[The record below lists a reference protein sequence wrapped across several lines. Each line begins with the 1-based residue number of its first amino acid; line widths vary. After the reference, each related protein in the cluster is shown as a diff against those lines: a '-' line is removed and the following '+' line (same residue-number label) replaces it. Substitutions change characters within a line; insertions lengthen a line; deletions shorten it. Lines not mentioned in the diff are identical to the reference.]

1 MQRRSRLFRNRSATT
16 STYEYRLYGNKL
28 IDTEVFFLDSI
39 IEDVQVRKI
48 LDSRG
53 NPTVEVDVITWN
65 GFGRAAAPSG
75 ASTGSREVVSFPEG
89 GVDVIVSEIEDIIA
103 SELIGMDAEDI
114 ATIDEVLREVDGTD
128 NLSAIGGNTT
138 VAVSMAVA
146 KAAAASYNMPL
157 YKFLGGNLVNE
168 LPFPL
173 GNMMNGGAHA
183 GVNAPDIQEF
193 LVVPVGAKNMV
204 EAVFANSSV
213 HKRLKELIQ
222 TKDSNF
228 TGGKGD
234 EGGWVPNITNDAA
247 LEIQAQ
253 ACEEVGDE
261 LGIEIRPSLDMAAS
275 ELWNADEQKYIYAQD
290 GIKRDTGDQI
300 DFVKDIIE
308 TYNMFY
314 VEDPFDESDFDG
326 FAQLT
331 SKVGDKCLICGDD
344 LFVTNKEI
352 LAKGIEMNA
361 ANAIIIKPN
370 QIGSLS
376 ETYAT
381 VKLAKENDIVPV
393 VSHRSGE
400 TTDATI
406 AHLAVGFG
414 SPMIKTG
421 AIGGERIAKLNELI
435 RIEEELPNPKMGEF

>member
-1 MQRRSRLFRNRSATT
+1 M
-16 STYEYRLYGNKL
+16 
-28 IDTEVFFLDSI
+28 FFLNSI

-65 GFGRAAAPSG
+65 SSGRAAAPSG

-89 GVDVIVSEIEDIIA
+89 GVDTVVSEMEDFIA
-103 SELIGMDAEDI
+103 SELIGMDAEDME
-114 ATIDEVLREVDGTD
+114 TIDEVLKEIDGTD

-138 VAVSMAVA
+138 VAISMAVA
-146 KAAAASYNMPL
+146 KAAASSYNMPL
-157 YKFLGGNLVNE
+157 YKYIGGNLVNE

-183 GVNAPDIQEF
+183 GINAPDIQEF
-193 LVVPVGAKNMV
+193 LVVPVGATNV
-204 EAVFANSSV
+204 SDAIFANASV
-213 HKRLKELIQ
+213 HKKLKGLIQ
-222 TKDSNF
+222 IKDSNF

-234 EGGWVPNITNDAA
+234 EGGWVPNITNADA

-275 ELWNADEQKYIYAQD
+275 ELWDADKQKYVYAQD
-290 GIKRDTGDQI
+290 NIERDTGDQI

-331 SKVGDKCLICGDD
+331 AKVGNKCLVCGDD
-344 LFVTNKEI
+344 LFVTNKDI

-381 VKLAKENDIVPV
+381 VKLAKENGIVPV

-400 TTDATI
+400 TTDETI
-406 AHLAVGFG
+406 AHLAVGFA

-435 RIEEELPNPKMGEF
+435 RIEEELPNPKMRSF

>member
-1 MQRRSRLFRNRSATT
+1 M
-16 STYEYRLYGNKL
+16 
-28 IDTEVFFLDSI
+28 FFLNSI

-65 GFGRAAAPSG
+65 SSGRAAAPSG

-89 GVDVIVSEIEDIIA
+89 GVDTVVSEMEDFIA

-114 ATIDEVLREVDGTD
+114 TTIDEVLKEIDGTD
-128 NLSAIGGNTT
+128 NLSAIGGNTA
-138 VAVSMAVA
+138 VAISMAVA
-146 KAAAASYNMPL
+146 KAAASSYNMPL
-157 YKFLGGNLVNE
+157 YKYIGGNLVNE

-183 GVNAPDIQEF
+183 GINAPDIQEF
-193 LVVPVGAKNMV
+193 LVVPVGAKNV
-204 EAVFANSSV
+204 GDAIFANAAV
-213 HKRLKELIQ
+213 HKKLKELIQ
-222 TKDSNF
+222 AKDSNF

-234 EGGWVPNITNDAA
+234 EGGWVPNITNADA
-247 LEIQAQ
+247 LEIQVQ
-253 ACEEVGDE
+253 ACQEVGDE
-261 LGIEIRPSLDMAAS
+261 LGIEIRPSLDIAAS
-275 ELWNADEQKYIYAQD
+275 ELWDENKQKYVYAQD
-290 GIKRDTGDQI
+290 GIERDTGDQI

-314 VEDPFDESDFDG
+314 VEDPFDESDFEG

-331 SKVGDKCLICGDD
+331 AEVGNKCLICGDD

-352 LAKGIEMNA
+352 LAKGIEMKA

-400 TTDATI
+400 TTDETI

-435 RIEEELPNPKMGEF
+435 RIEEELPNPKMGSF

>member
-1 MQRRSRLFRNRSATT
+1 M
-16 STYEYRLYGNKL
+16 
-28 IDTEVFFLDSI
+28 DSI
-39 IEDVQVRKI
+39 IEDVRVRKI

-53 NPTVEVDVITWN
+53 NPTVEVDVITWG

-89 GVDVIVSEIEDIIA
+89 GVDLIISEVEDVIA
-103 SELIGMDAEDI
+103 SELIGMDTEDI
-114 ATIDEVLREVDGTD
+114 FTIDEVLREVDGTT

-138 VAVSMAVA
+138 VAVSIAAV
-146 KAAAASYNMPL
+146 KAAASSYNMPL
-157 YKFLGGNLVNE
+157 YKYIGGNLVHA
-168 LPFPL
+168 LPYPL

-193 LVVPVGAKNMV
+193 LVVPTGARNIV
-204 EAVFANSSV
+204 EGVFANASI
-213 HKRLKELIQ
+213 HKKLKELIQ
-222 TKDSNF
+222 SKDSNF

-234 EGGWVPNITNDAA
+234 EGGWIPNINNDTA

-261 LGIEIRPSLDMAAS
+261 LGIEIRPALDMAAS
-275 ELWNADEQKYIYAQD
+275 EFWDNDKQKYVYAQD
-290 GIKRDTGDQI
+290 GIERDTSEQVDY
-300 DFVKDIIE
+300 VKDIID
-308 TYNMFY
+308 TYGMFY
-314 VEDPFDESDFDG
+314 VEDPFDESDFEG

-331 SKVGDKCLICGDD
+331 SQVGDKCLICGDD
-344 LFVTNKEI
+344 LFVTNKEL

-381 VKLAKENDIVPV
+381 VKLAKENNVVPV

-400 TTDATI
+400 TTDTTI
-406 AHLAVGFG
+406 AHLAVGLG
-414 SPMIKTG
+414 APMIKTG

-435 RIEEELPNPKMGEF
+435 RIEEELPDPQMGIF

>member
-1 MQRRSRLFRNRSATT
+1 M
-16 STYEYRLYGNKL
+16 
-28 IDTEVFFLDSI
+28 DSI

-53 NPTVEVDVITWN
+53 NPTIEVDVLTWN

-75 ASTGSREVVSFPEG
+75 ASTGSREVVSFPDG
-89 GVDVIVSEIEDIIA
+89 GVDIVVREMEDLIA
-103 SELIGMDAEDI
+103 SELIGMDSCDL
-114 ATIDEVLREVDGTD
+114 ATIDEVLKEIDGTE

-138 VAVSMAVA
+138 VAISMAVV
-146 KAAAASYNMPL
+146 KAAASSYNMPL
-157 YKFLGGNLVNE
+157 YKYLGGNLVNE
-168 LPFPL
+168 LPYPL

-193 LVVPVGAKNMV
+193 LVVPVGATNMV
-204 EAVFANSSV
+204 EAIFANASI
-213 HKRLKELIQ
+213 HKKLKELIQ
-222 TKDSNF
+222 SKDSSF

-234 EGGWVPNITNDAA
+234 EGGWVPNITNDSA

-253 ACEEVGDE
+253 ACQEVGDE
-261 LGIEIRPSLDMAAS
+261 LGIQIRPALDMAAS
-275 ELWNADEQKYIYAQD
+275 ELWDANEQKYVYAQD

-300 DFVKDIIE
+300 DFVKEIID
-308 TYNMFY
+308 TYKMFY
-314 VEDPFDESDFDG
+314 VEDPFDESDFEG

-331 SKVGDKCLICGDD
+331 SKVGDKCLVCGDD
-344 LFVTNKEI
+344 LFTTNKEL

-376 ETYAT
+376 ETFAT
-381 VKLAKENDIVPV
+381 VKLAKENGIVPV

-400 TTDATI
+400 TTDDTI
-406 AHLAVGFG
+406 AHLAVGFN

-435 RIEEELPNPKMGEF
+435 RIEEKLPNSRMGKFKN

>member
-1 MQRRSRLFRNRSATT
+1 M
-16 STYEYRLYGNKL
+16 
-28 IDTEVFFLDSI
+28 DSV

-53 NPTVEVDVITWN
+53 NPTIEVDVITWN
-65 GFGRAAAPSG
+65 GFGRASAPSG

-89 GVDVIVSEIEDIIA
+89 GVDIVVREMEDLIS
-103 SELIGMDAEDI
+103 SELIGMDTCDI
-114 ATIDEVLREVDGTD
+114 TTIDEILREIDGTD

-138 VAVSMAVA
+138 VAISMAVA
-146 KAAAASYNMPL
+146 KAAASSYNMPL

-168 LPFPL
+168 LPYPL

-193 LVVPVGAKNMV
+193 LVVPVGATNIV
-204 EAVFANSSV
+204 DGIFANASI
-213 HKRLKELIQ
+213 HKKLKELIQ
-222 TKDSNF
+222 SKDSNF

-234 EGGWVPNITNDAA
+234 EGGWVPNISNLTA

-253 ACEEVGDE
+253 ACEEVSDE
-261 LGIEIRPSLDMAAS
+261 LGIEIKPALDMAAS
-275 ELWNADEQKYIYAQD
+275 ELWDANEQKYIYAQD

-300 DFVKDIIE
+300 DFVKDIID
-308 TYNMFY
+308 TFNMFY
-314 VEDPFDESDFDG
+314 VEDPFDESDFEG
-326 FAQLT
+326 FSQLT
-331 SKVGDKCLICGDD
+331 SKVGNDCLICGDD
-344 LFVTNKEI
+344 LFVTNKEL

-381 VKLAKENDIVPV
+381 VKLAKENNIVPV

-400 TTDATI
+400 TTDETI
-406 AHLAVGFG
+406 AHLAVGF
-414 SPMIKTG
+414 SAPLIKTG

-435 RIEEELPNPKMGEF
+435 RISEEIPNSKMGEF

>member
-1 MQRRSRLFRNRSATT
+1 M
-16 STYEYRLYGNKL
+16 
-28 IDTEVFFLDSI
+28 DSV

-53 NPTVEVDVITWN
+53 NPTIEVDVITWN

-89 GVDVIVSEIEDIIA
+89 GVDVVVREMEEFIA
-103 SELIGMDAEDI
+103 SELIGMDAEDLT
-114 ATIDEVLREVDGTD
+114 TIDEVLKEIDGTD
-128 NLSAIGGNTT
+128 NFAAIGGNTT

-146 KAAAASYNMPL
+146 KAAAKSYNMPL
-157 YKFLGGNLVNE
+157 YKYIGGNLVNE

-183 GVNAPDIQEF
+183 GINAPDIQEF
-193 LVVPVGAKNMV
+193 LVVPVGAASV
-204 EAVFANSSV
+204 ADAIFANASV

-247 LEIQAQ
+247 LEIQAK

-275 ELWNADEQKYIYAQD
+275 ELWNASEQKYVYAQD
-290 GIKRDTGDQI
+290 GVKRDTGDQI
-300 DFVKDIIE
+300 DFVKDIID
-308 TYNMFY
+308 TYKMFY
-314 VEDPFDESDFDG
+314 VEDPFDESDFEG
-326 FAQLT
+326 FSQLT
-331 SKVGDKCLICGDD
+331 SKVGNKCLICGDD
-344 LFVTNKEI
+344 LFVTNKEL

-381 VKLAKENDIVPV
+381 VKLAKENNIVPV

-400 TTDATI
+400 TTDETI
-406 AHLAVGFG
+406 AHLAVGFAA
-414 SPMIKTG
+414 PLIKTG

-435 RIEEELPNPKMGEF
+435 RIEEELSNSQMGKF

>member
-1 MQRRSRLFRNRSATT
+1 
-16 STYEYRLYGNKL
+16 
-28 IDTEVFFLDSI
+28 VFFLDSI

-53 NPTVEVDVITWN
+53 NPTIEVEVLTWN
-65 GFGRAAAPSG
+65 GSGRAAAPSG

-89 GVDVIVSEIEDIIA
+89 GVDRVVSEMEDFIA
-103 SELIGMDAEDI
+103 SELIGLDAHDI
-114 ATIDEVLREVDGTD
+114 TTIDGVIREIDATD
-128 NLSAIGGNTT
+128 NLSAIGGNTA
-138 VAVSMAVA
+138 VAISMAVV
-146 KAAAASYNMPL
+146 KAAASSYNMPL
-157 YKFLGGNLVNE
+157 YKYIGGNWVNE
-168 LPFPL
+168 MPYPL

-183 GVNAPDIQEF
+183 GTNAPDIQEF
-193 LVVPVGAKNMV
+193 LVVPTGAKNV
-204 EAVFANSSV
+204 SDAIFANASV

-222 TKDSNF
+222 TKDPNF

-234 EGGWVPNITNDAA
+234 ECGWIPNITNDNA

-275 ELWNADEQKYIYAQD
+275 ELWDADKQKYVYSQD
-290 GIKRDTGDQI
+290 GVERDTGDQI
-300 DFVKDIIE
+300 DFVKDIID
-308 TYNMFY
+308 TYKMFY
-314 VEDPFDESDFDG
+314 VEDPFDESDFEG

-331 SKVGDKCLICGDD
+331 AKVGNECLICGDD
-344 LFVTNKEI
+344 LFVTNKEL

-381 VKLAKENDIVPV
+381 VKLAKENGIVPV

-400 TTDATI
+400 TTDETI
-406 AHLAVGFG
+406 AHLAVGFA

-435 RIEEELPNPKMGEF
+435 RIEEELPNPKMGSF

>member
-1 MQRRSRLFRNRSATT
+1 M
-16 STYEYRLYGNKL
+16 
-28 IDTEVFFLDSI
+28 DSI
-39 IEDVQVRKI
+39 IEDIQVRKI

-75 ASTGSREVVSFPEG
+75 ASTGSREVISFPEG
-89 GVDVIVSEIEDIIA
+89 GVNVIVSEVENVIA
-103 SELIGMDAEDI
+103 SELIGMDAGDI
-114 ATIDEVLREVDGTD
+114 TTIDEVLREIDGTD

-146 KAAAASYNMPL
+146 KAAASSYNVPL

-168 LPFPL
+168 LPYPL

-183 GVNAPDIQEF
+183 GINAPDIQEF
-193 LVVPVGAKNMV
+193 LVVPVGATNIV
-204 EAVFANSSV
+204 EGVFTNAQV
-213 HKRLKELIQ
+213 HKRIKELIQ
-222 TKDSNF
+222 TKDSSF

-234 EGGWVPNITNDAA
+234 EGGWVPNITNEDA
-247 LEIQAQ
+247 LEIQSQ
-253 ACEEVGDE
+253 ACEEVSDE
-261 LGIEIRPSLDMAAS
+261 TGIEIRPSLDMAAS
-275 ELWNADEQKYIYAQD
+275 ELWNSEKQKYVYAQD
-290 GIKRDTGDQI
+290 GIERDTGDQI
-300 DFVKDIIE
+300 EFVKDIIN

-314 VEDPFDESDFDG
+314 VEDPLDESDFEG

-331 SKVGDKCLICGDD
+331 SKVKNKCLICGDD
-344 LFVTNKEI
+344 LFVTNKEL
-352 LAKGIEMNA
+352 LARGIEMNA

-376 ETYAT
+376 ETYTT
-381 VKLAKENDIVPV
+381 VKLAKKNGIVPV

-400 TTDATI
+400 TTDETI
-406 AHLAVGFG
+406 AHLAVGFA

-435 RIEEELPNPKMGEF
+435 RIEEELPNPKMGQFN

>member
-1 MQRRSRLFRNRSATT
+1 M
-16 STYEYRLYGNKL
+16 
-28 IDTEVFFLDSI
+28 DSI

-414 SPMIKTG
+414 SPNYDKCKGIDCAECVDVCPMEVLVLEGDKVEIVDP
-421 AIGGERIAKLNELI
+421 EDCSFCEVCMDVCP
-435 RIEEELPNPKMGEF
+435 EECVNVEDDD

>member
-1 MQRRSRLFRNRSATT
+1 MN
-16 STYEYRLYGNKL
+16 
-28 IDTEVFFLDSI
+28 SI

-65 GFGRAAAPSG
+65 SSGRAAAPSG

-89 GVDVIVSEIEDIIA
+89 GVDTVVSEMEDFIA
-103 SELIGMDAEDI
+103 SELIGMDAEDME
-114 ATIDEVLREVDGTD
+114 TIDEVLKEIDGTD

-138 VAVSMAVA
+138 VAISMAVA
-146 KAAAASYNMPL
+146 KAAASSYNMPL
-157 YKFLGGNLVNE
+157 YKYIGGNLVNE

-183 GVNAPDIQEF
+183 GINAPDIQEF
-193 LVVPVGAKNMV
+193 LVVPVGATNV
-204 EAVFANSSV
+204 SDAIFANASV
-213 HKRLKELIQ
+213 HKKLKELIQ
-222 TKDSNF
+222 IKDSNF

-234 EGGWVPNITNDAA
+234 EVGWVPNITNADAV
-247 LEIQAQ
+247 EIQAQ

-275 ELWNADEQKYIYAQD
+275 ELWDADKQKYVYAQD
-290 GIKRDTGDQI
+290 NIERDTGDQI

-331 SKVGDKCLICGDD
+331 AKVGNKCLVCGDD
-344 LFVTNKEI
+344 LFVTNKDI

-381 VKLAKENDIVPV
+381 VKLAKENGIVPV

-400 TTDATI
+400 TTDETI
-406 AHLAVGFG
+406 AHLAVGFA

-435 RIEEELPNPKMGEF
+435 RIEEELPNPKMGSF

>member
-1 MQRRSRLFRNRSATT
+1 M
-16 STYEYRLYGNKL
+16 
-28 IDTEVFFLDSI
+28 DSI

-53 NPTVEVDVITWN
+53 NPTIEVDVITWN

-75 ASTGSREVVSFPEG
+75 ASTGSREVVSFPDG
-89 GVDVIVSEIEDIIA
+89 GVDVVVREMEDFIA
-103 SELIGMDAEDI
+103 SELIGMDSRDI
-114 ATIDEVLREVDGTD
+114 TTIDEVLREIDGTE
-128 NLSAIGGNTT
+128 NLAAIGGNTT
-138 VAVSMAVA
+138 VAISMAA
-146 KAAAASYNMPL
+146 TKAAAASYNMPL
-157 YKFLGGNLVNE
+157 YKYLGGNWVNE
-168 LPFPL
+168 IPYPL

-193 LVVPVGAKNMV
+193 LVVPIGASNIV
-204 EAVFANSSV
+204 EGIFANASI
-213 HKRLKELIQ
+213 HKKLKELIQ
-222 TKDSNF
+222 SKDSNF

-234 EGGWVPNITNDAA
+234 EGGWVPNITNVDA

-261 LGIEIRPSLDMAAS
+261 LGIEIRPALDMAAS
-275 ELWNADEQKYIYAQD
+275 ELWDANEQKYIYAQD
-290 GIKRDTGDQI
+290 GVKRDTGDQI
-300 DFVKDIIE
+300 DFVKDIID

-331 SKVGDKCLICGDD
+331 SKVGDECLICGDD
-344 LFVTNKEI
+344 LFVTNKEL
-352 LAKGIEMNA
+352 LAKGIEMKA

-376 ETYAT
+376 ETYKT
-381 VKLAKENDIVPV
+381 VKLAKENNIVPV

-400 TTDATI
+400 TTDETI

-421 AIGGERIAKLNELI
+421 AIGGERIAKLNELV
-435 RIEEELPNPKMGEF
+435 RIEEELSYAKMAKF